1 MYEMNM
7 LPSRLNPIDF
17 AFFVGIH
24 TCSRVC
30 FKSYVLNFN
39 EGIQILSLLL
49 GGEKAHVISLLSY
62 EF

>member
-1 MYEMNM
+1 M
-7 LPSRLNPIDF
+7 LQSL
-17 AFFVGIH
+17 
-24 TCSRVC
+24 

-49 GGEKAHVISLLSY
+49 GGEKAHVISLFSY